1 MNWIETAR
9 NKAKEDGLNAIE
21 EEHFVKG
28 VEWLIEEM
36 SSSNTFY
43 KVIDVVEEMQTG
55 KNKNIVRDVRN
66 IVLCL
71 LHRVR

>member
-43 KVIDVVEEMQTG
+43 KVIDAVEEMQTG